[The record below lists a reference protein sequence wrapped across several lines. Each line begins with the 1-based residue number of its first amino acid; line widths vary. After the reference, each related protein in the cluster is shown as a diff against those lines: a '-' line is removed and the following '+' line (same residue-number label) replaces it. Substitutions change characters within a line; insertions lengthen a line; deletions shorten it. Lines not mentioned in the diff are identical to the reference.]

1 MEIYHQLIQHVDDGQ
16 SVALLL
22 VVGAVGSTPQ
32 SAGAKGLVDQQ
43 GAIVGGTIGG
53 GLMEARVAAEAASA
67 VRDAVP
73 RLVAFPM
80 DEAYGR
86 EAGPICGGTMRILVR
101 PCSPGNCQAYRSAC
115 AAAELR
121 QRGWLLTTL
130 SAPDVGV
137 SRWVAVDEVGDAAP
151 SLADALRALLTR
163 ETAGTVR
170 DPSLGS
176 EVFAEVVA
184 PAPRMLIVGG
194 GHVGQALARHA
205 VPLGFDVTVLDDREE
220 QADPSRF
227 PAAVQTICGDIA
239 PEVARFPK
247 QRDTYIVLV
256 SKGHKPDAE
265 ALEQCLSSDVA
276 YLGMIGSGRK
286 VALLRR
292 DFLEKGLATASRFD
306 QIFAPIGLGIGAV
319 TVEEIA
325 TSIMAQVVAV
335 RRGVFLPGARP

>member
-1 MEIYHQLIQHVDDGQ
+1 MDVYRQLIQRVDDGQ
-16 SVALLL
+16 SLALLL

-32 SAGAKGLVDQQ
+32 SAGAKGLVDEQ
-43 GAIVGGTIGG
+43 GGVVGGTIGG
-53 GLMEARVAAEAASA
+53 GLMEARMAAEGATA
-67 VRDAVP
+67 VRNAMP

-101 PCSPGNCQAYRSAC
+101 PCSPENCQAYRSAC
-115 AAAELR
+115 AATEAR
-121 QRGWLLTTL
+121 QRGWLLTIL
-130 SAPDVGV
+130 SPPDVGM
-137 SRWVAVDEVGDAAP
+137 SRWVAADDVGDAAP
-151 SLADALRALLTR
+151 ALEDALLALLAR
-163 ETAGTVR
+163 EKADTVR
-170 DPSLGS
+170 DPSSGL
-176 EVFAEVVA
+176 EVFAEAVA

-194 GHVGQALARHA
+194 GHVGQALAGHA

-220 QADPSRF
+220 QVAPTRF
-227 PAAVQTICGDIA
+227 PAVVQTICGAIA

-325 TSIMAQVVAV
+325 TSIMAQVIAV
-335 RRGVFLPGARP
+335 RRGVSLPRPGP